1 MEEDNNGQEDNNGRF
16 TLPCADDLAR
26 LIIPS
31 AVTGPPIV
39 DKIDYCS
46 SAKVGIDKVKVILKE
61 YNIDG
66 TTISSHKSITQI
78 RKDPNV
84 AISIKDKLSGHTS
97 VNYSPGR
104 NCPIYCKRCFNLD
117 VFNPDKLNLRVVAV
131 IKFGDADVVEEE
143 GDGDTEV
150 EGGDQKAPIKCATVQ
165 LVAFDISDITIDGED
180 YPVSKNPRL
189 KNLAKPGSFWLP
201 LHDYRCIM
209 FRRLNSLQRV
219 KVDCGSC
226 VVFSGD
232 TPHCGE
238 THVPALYSSYTW
250 HPYLHIYIMSKHH
263 EVNLGKF
270 DVDVDGI
277 MLFQPEH
284 IV

>member
-1 MEEDNNGQEDNNGRF
+1 MEMEEDNNGREDNNGQF

-39 DKIDYCS
+39 NKIDYCS

-150 EGGDQKAPIKCATVQ
+150 EGG
-165 LVAFDISDITIDGED
+165 
-180 YPVSKNPRL
+180 
-189 KNLAKPGSFWLP
+189 GSE
-201 LHDYRCIM
+201 
-209 FRRLNSLQRV
+209 
-219 KVDCGSC
+219 GS
-226 VVFSGD
+226 
-232 TPHCGE
+232 
-238 THVPALYSSYTW
+238 Y
-250 HPYLHIYIMSKHH
+250 
-263 EVNLGKF
+263 
-270 DVDVDGI
+270 
-277 MLFQPEH
+277 
-284 IV
+284 